1 MKIYV
6 KSWYK
11 DEILNT
17 QKNGGYECFFDDNTG
32 RYFLSILDVRE
43 YVAIKS
49 WNFEIDIDKSKKNE
63 LAKFIIKNKDYLEL
77 REDKNE

>member
-6 KSWYK
+6 KEWYK
-11 DEILNT
+11 KEILNA
-17 QKNGGYECFFDDNTG
+17 QKNGGYEYFFDDNTG

-49 WNFEIDIDKSKKNE
+49 WNFEIDVDKSKKNE
-63 LAKFIIKNKDYLEL
+63 LAKFLIKNKDYLEL
-77 REDKNE
+77 R